1 MTVAIGSRVR
11 FDSMKD
17 LKQSV
22 EKTKNIVTGTV
33 VYINRKHRWFS
44 VEYGEPKLRGSF
56 LLSDIGEKVH
66 ILGR

>member
-11 FDSMKD
+11 FDSMAD
-17 LKQSV
+17 LKQSE

-44 VEYGEPKLRGSF
+44 VEYGEPKLRVSF
-56 LLSDIGEKVH
+56 LLSDIGKKVR
-66 ILGR
+66 IL

>member
-1 MTVAIGSRVR
+1 MTVTIGSRVR
-11 FDSMKD
+11 FDSMED

-44 VEYGEPKLRGSF
+44 VEYGELKQRVSF
-56 LLSDIGEKVH
+56 LFSDIGKKAQM
-66 ILGR
+66 LG

>member
-11 FDSMKD
+11 FDSMAD

-44 VEYGEPKLRGSF
+44 VEYGEPKQRFSF
-56 LLSDIGEKVH
+56 LFSDIGKKVR
-66 ILGR
+66 IL